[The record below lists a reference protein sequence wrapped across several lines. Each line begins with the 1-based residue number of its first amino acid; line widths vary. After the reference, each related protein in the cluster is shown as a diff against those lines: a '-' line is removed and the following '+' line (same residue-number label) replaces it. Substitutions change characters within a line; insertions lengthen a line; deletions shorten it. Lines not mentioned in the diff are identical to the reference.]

1 MLRRNEINYFFQ
13 TNVLIN
19 EKIVRGSLLICM
31 EYADLKDEP
40 TGSLDPIMSEE
51 VFKIILSLKDEFN
64 KQLLLL
70 LTI

>member
-1 MLRRNEINYFFQ
+1 
-13 TNVLIN
+13 
-19 EKIVRGSLLICM
+19 M

-40 TGSLDPIMSEE
+40 KGSLDPIMSEE

-70 LTI
+70 FTIWTS